1 MRHSTFP
8 QTAVQA
14 MEQLEQLDHEYLE
27 LLIERDCYGATP
39 YLSGR
44 TDQGWC
50 ILWSIEMIEEEMQ

>member
-27 LLIERDCYGATP
+27 LLIERDCHGAAP
-39 YLSGR
+39 YLSGK

-50 ILWSIEMIEEEMQ
+50 VLWSIEMIEEEMQ